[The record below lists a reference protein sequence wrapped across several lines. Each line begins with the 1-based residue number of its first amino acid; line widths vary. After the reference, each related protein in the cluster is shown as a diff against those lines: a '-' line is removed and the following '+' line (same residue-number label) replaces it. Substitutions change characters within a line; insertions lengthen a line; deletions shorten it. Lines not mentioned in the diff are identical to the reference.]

1 MDVPVDLS
9 KLGDVVKNVVIK
21 NILYDKLVVK
31 VNNIDTS
38 KFVLKTEYETDKAVL
53 EKKISD
59 VTDFVKETK
68 RTE

>member
-1 MDVPVDLS
+1 MHVPVDLS

>member
-1 MDVPVDLS
+1 MHVPVDLS

-31 VNNIDTS
+31 VNNIGTS

-68 RTE
+68 CTE